1 MIRTRNEYSVREL
14 NGFYTVGQECPL
26 YEVPGPNSKKA
37 NNFTRDFLQVFIYR
51 LFWSSKDN
59 PRRIK
64 MDVIKKAFPAH
75 SESSIRKRLKPCAEF
90 HRTGH
95 DSNWLVDYLFLY
107 RHSRPRFRAFSMSKT
122 IIDSLEY
129 QFFEQRKWI
138 KNGGGGVYKET
149 I

>member
-1 MIRTRNEYSVREL
+1 MYYPLLILFLFFRPTESNMYRAPVYQHKVAQTDFLIIRTRNEFSVREVD
-14 NGFYTVGQECPL
+14 GVFTVGQECPL

-64 MDVIKKAFPAH
+64 MDVIKRAFPAH

-90 HRTGH
+90 HRY
-95 DSNWLVDYLFLY
+95 V
-107 RHSRPRFRAFSMSKT
+107 RKISKVKLKFARNK
-122 IIDSLEY
+122 IDK
-129 QFFEQRKWI
+129 R
-138 KNGGGGVYKET
+138 
-149 I
+149 

>member
-1 MIRTRNEYSVREL
+1 MYRAPIYQHKVAQTDFLVIRTRNEFSVREVD
-14 NGFYTVGQECPL
+14 GVFTVGQECPL

-64 MDVIKKAFPAH
+64 MDVIKRAFPAH

-90 HRTGH
+90 HRYVKKKK
-95 DSNWLVDYLFLY
+95 NNIFLREVIY
-107 RHSRPRFRAFSMSKT
+107 FYSFIENSTYYTSFSTRGSK
-122 IIDSLEY
+122 L
-129 QFFEQRKWI
+129 
-138 KNGGGGVYKET
+138 
-149 I
+149 

>member
-1 MIRTRNEYSVREL
+1 MAHTSPFLGQMEPGKTIQAIESNMYRAPIYEHKMPETDFLIIRTRNEYSIREVDG
-14 NGFYTVGQECPL
+14 NFIVGQECPI

-95 DSNWLVDYLFLY
+95 DSNW
-107 RHSRPRFRAFSMSKT
+107 
-122 IIDSLEY
+122 
-129 QFFEQRKWI
+129 
-138 KNGGGGVYKET
+138 
-149 I
+149 

>member
-1 MIRTRNEYSVREL
+1 MIRTRNEYHVREL

-95 DSNWLVDYLFLY
+95 DSNWLVN
-107 RHSRPRFRAFSMSKT
+107 
-122 IIDSLEY
+122 
-129 QFFEQRKWI
+129 FFYKDIVKE
-138 KNGGGGVYKET
+138 KNNA
-149 I
+149 

>member
-1 MIRTRNEYSVREL
+1 MSPEQPIQALENNMHRAPIFQHKVSSNDFLVIRTRNEYSIREI
-14 NGFYTVGQECPL
+14 NSFYTIGQECPL

-75 SESSIRKRLKPCAEF
+75 SESSIRKRSDMIRLFELNHIKPVFIGSVC
-90 HRTGH
+90 
-95 DSNWLVDYLFLY
+95 D
-107 RHSRPRFRAFSMSKT
+107 
-122 IIDSLEY
+122 
-129 QFFEQRKWI
+129 
-138 KNGGGGVYKET
+138 
-149 I
+149 